1 MAYYN
6 YKVVRDQIPAEFE
19 DRFEQE
25 FNKVNGEGYYDADA
39 NYDGHRWLLTA
50 EYIEYLQ
57 ATIVKGQYITN
68 EEWFSEG
75 IRHS

>member
-6 YKVVRDQIPAEFE
+6 YKIVRDQIPAEFE
-19 DRFEQE
+19 DRYEQE
-25 FNKVNGEGYYDADA
+25 FNKVNGEGRYNDDA

-57 ATIVKGQYITN
+57 ASIVKGSYIHYD
-68 EEWFSEG
+68 EWFSNG
-75 IRHS
+75 VNNS